1 MAALNSI
8 SLKRYSLQ
16 AWLLAIGVSLVPA
29 GARLDW
35 GPAFYGGFFTVAI
48 ALALW
53 WIRKVTKPRLRLL
66 SAVILLWL
74 WNAALFL
81 PLLPVY
87 IEPMLN
93 RAFAEEIGM
102 DMVDALRFALA
113 CSVAVT
119 LVFLYAARLPEGV
132 SVEQRFLS
140 RALCAGTPVALG
152 ALALAGHA
160 YVPLFQTTWRQ
171 YGADLPAPTL
181 LLQAGEPFLAILPL
195 LALALAA
202 YAWAKPRDALAEWAH
217 GGLLTLLFLGG
228 ALASFGAFA
237 AYLVRYPGCGGPI

>member
-1 MAALNSI
+1 MTSDSI
-8 SLKRYSLQ
+8 SFKRYSAQ
-16 AWLLAIGVSLVPA
+16 AWLLAIGVSLIPAGTRLEWVPA
-29 GARLDW
+29 I
-35 GPAFYGGFFTVAI
+35 YGGFFTVAI

-53 WIRKVTKPRLRLL
+53 WIRKVTRPRARLH

-81 PLLPVY
+81 SLLPVY
-87 IEPMLN
+87 IEPTLN

-113 CSVAVT
+113 CSAAVT

-132 SVEQRFLS
+132 AAGPRFFA
-140 RALCAGTPVALG
+140 RALCAGTPIALG

-160 YVPLFQTTWRQ
+160 YVPLFRTTWREI
-171 YGADLPAPTL
+171 GADLPAPTL
-181 LLQAGEPFLAILPL
+181 LLQAGEPYLVILPL
-195 LALALAA
+195 LALAVGA
-202 YAWAKPRDALAEWAH
+202 YAWAKPRDAHIEWAYD
-217 GGLLTLLFLGG
+217 GLLALLFLGG
-228 ALASFGAFA
+228 VLASFGAFA